1 LRGAGDQ
8 ARVGQLFVG
17 SLFGGQPT
25 APYPSAS
32 RGKIPHHEDFLYPGF
47 RISDSRIP
55 NSVWRMGVPEY
66 RTMYSR
72 LRGSRA
78 RAGAGGCNGVGHGVS
93 YLGVLCK

>member
-1 LRGAGDQ
+1 MVEVTLDPERGCERLEQD
-8 ARVGQLFVG
+8 RLVW
-17 SLFGGQPT
+17 PT
-25 APYPSAS
+25 
-32 RGKIPHHEDFLYPGF
+32 RPHHDSEFPDSRFPILDF
-47 RISDSRIP
+47 RIP
-55 NSVWRMGVPEY
+55 NSVWHMGNLEY